1 MRKILAAIAALF
13 GAMVLLVATPSPAH
27 AVGWSGQRCDDT
39 VEGVVACIQVHTVT
53 YGGAYKVD
61 AVQLCMGM
69 WKANNHVRGIVRNG
83 IVFPGT
89 WRYGIPD
96 VAKGGG
102 CSYAYPNYVM
112 SNGCY
117 TASGDVDLAVWPD
130 NDHWK
135 VTGRILGGAC

>member
-1 MRKILAAIAALF
+1 
-13 GAMVLLVATPSPAH
+13 
-27 AVGWSGQRCDDT
+27 
-39 VEGVVACIQVHTVT
+39 
-53 YGGAYKVD
+53 
-61 AVQLCMGM
+61 M